1 MGKVVITDLYDT
13 KILFLFDD
21 EFELQGL
28 KAYSNSDVDS
38 VYIGRIEEINKG
50 LNAAFISVGKK
61 KMVFVPLNEIDKKA
75 AKCGNTIPVQIK
87 TDALKT
93 KLPTATTEICI
104 PGEYSVIHIGGKGV
118 HYSKK
123 ISAKDKRLLSSSIEG
138 AGIGGIDTHGIVI
151 RTNSEYLAG
160 ADITPLQKEIKSLI
174 KTADRI
180 VQRSNTA
187 KLYTVLYKNDNNIGN
202 EILKLNTDD
211 YSDIITDDKKTYEK
225 LCKIDV
231 LKNKNI
237 KYYSDDAVSLVNL
250 YSLRTHLDRILDKN
264 VYLNCGGSL
273 VIENTEAFT
282 VIDVN
287 SGKLPGRNKDPESY
301 YMKVN
306 REAASEVARQII
318 LRNLSGIILVDFI
331 NMSKKENNDKLMQI
345 MSDELAKDKLK
356 AAVIDMTKLGIV
368 EITRK
373 KVDLS
378 LDKIISL

>member
-1 MGKVVITDLYDT
+1 MGKVVITKLYET
-13 KILFLFDD
+13 HILFLFDN

-50 LNAAFISVGKK
+50 LNAAFISIGNK
-61 KMVFVPLNEIDKKA
+61 KMVFVPLDELDKKT
-75 AKCGNTIPVQIK
+75 AKCGNTLPVQIK
-87 TDALKT
+87 ADALKT
-93 KLPTATTEICI
+93 KLPTATASICI
-104 PGEYSVIHIGGKGV
+104 PGEYCVIHIGGKGI

-123 ISAKDKRLLSSSIEG
+123 ISSKDRSLLSAALSDIEIRG
-138 AGIGGIDTHGIVI
+138 MTNNGIVI
-151 RTNSEYLAG
+151 RTNAEYLAG
-160 ADITPLQKEIKSLI
+160 KDIVPLTDELKALLKISE
-174 KTADRI
+174 RI
-180 VQRSNTA
+180 VKKSATA
-187 KLYTVLYKNDNNIGN
+187 RLHTSLYKNDNNIGN

-211 YSDIITDDKKTYEK
+211 YEDIITDDKKTYDK

-237 KYYSDDAVSLVNL
+237 KLYSDEAVSLVNL
-250 YSLRTHLDRILDKN
+250 YSLKTHIDRVLDKN
-264 VYLNCGGSL
+264 VYLKCGGHL
-273 VIENTEAFT
+273 VIESTEAFT

-287 SGKLPGRNKDPESY
+287 SGKVPGKNKDPENY
-301 YMKVN
+301 YYKVN
-306 REAASEVARQII
+306 KEAAAEVSRQII

-331 NMSKKENNDKLMQI
+331 NMSVNAHNESLLKLL
-345 MSDELAKDKLK
+345 SEELARDKLK
-356 AAVIDMTKLGIV
+356 ASVIDMTKLGIV